1 MYRFDNGWEWRRVTS
16 SQQMDHIEPRFSP
29 FASVPEERTGDELAY
44 LRDAYGHPRN
54 APIFVLYDGPAPTG
68 QALALIGIEGY
79 WLIDHFDLLG
89 LTLWPRNA
97 QGKVDTAS
105 PHGKARALL
114 EQIKGA
120 VLALLDWLQISPDA
134 MKNSVRK
141 RLGVPYIVPDLTA
154 FIALGVPDAEFIE
167 SIKQAK
173 DAQVL
178 GEISWNAESEL
189 AFEIRAYENGVI
201 WALNQGLGDLGDGP
215 YHSPSAMRTESGNVW
230 RWWWQGDRI
239 DQVVGATFDRATG
252 DLVFDVR
259 HYSDSHSG
267 PNLAQLLVDMGIVQD
282 LTWWN
287 NQLDSH
293 ALPGH
298 PLVDLEPY
306 ELLDETPPPLLL
318 LQPLREWARLP
329 AGPKPSR

>member
-1 MYRFDNGWEWRRVTS
+1 
-16 SQQMDHIEPRFSP
+16 
-29 FASVPEERTGDELAY
+29 
-44 LRDAYGHPRN
+44 
-54 APIFVLYDGPAPTG
+54 
-68 QALALIGIEGY
+68 LALIGIEGY

-252 DLVFDVR
+252 DLVFHVR